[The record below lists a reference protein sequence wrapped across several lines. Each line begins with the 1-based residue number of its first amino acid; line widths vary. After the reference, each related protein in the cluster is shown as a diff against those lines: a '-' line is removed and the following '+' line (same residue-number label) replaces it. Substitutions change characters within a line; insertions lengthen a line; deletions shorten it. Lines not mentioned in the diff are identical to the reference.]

1 MSYLVLAGEYVYEA
15 NKPVHFDLADC
26 STLGVRYGQLSA
38 RIVATCF
45 ATRDQPHPRREFAR
59 VAKLASAP
67 GNVAAGVR
75 MLRTIGDVVAKDE
88 PLFEIHSSSAEQLDT
103 AKTYA
108 ESRPGIIILGF

>member
-1 MSYLVLAGEYVYEA
+1 MGSLARASLLPVSQLVI
-15 NKPVHFDLADC
+15 
-26 STLGVRYGQLSA
+26 SRILGASL
-38 RIVATCF
+38 
-45 ATRDQPHPRREFAR
+45 RELR
-59 VAKLASAP
+59 SLLAP

-108 ESRPGIIILGF
+108 ESRPEIIIFGF

>member
-1 MSYLVLAGEYVYEA
+1 MSYLVPAGEYVYEA

-45 ATRDQPHPRREFAR
+45 ATRDQPHPTREFAR

-88 PLFEIHSSSAEQLDT
+88 PLLEIHSSSAEQLDT